1 MTATNSY
8 QSVINA
14 MTAEF
19 EFNVTLTQH
28 EKVLLSVALRD
39 KIDERLKTAEFL
51 KNTDTANT
59 YYQDAGRLERIAKVL
74 NRTLPKDWLTLSSAN

>member
-28 EKVLLSVALRD
+28 EKVLLIVALRD
-39 KIDERLKTAEFL
+39 KIEERLKTADFL

-59 YYQDAGRLERIAKVL
+59 YYQDAGRLQRISMILA
-74 NRTLPKDWLTLSSAN
+74 NTMPKD